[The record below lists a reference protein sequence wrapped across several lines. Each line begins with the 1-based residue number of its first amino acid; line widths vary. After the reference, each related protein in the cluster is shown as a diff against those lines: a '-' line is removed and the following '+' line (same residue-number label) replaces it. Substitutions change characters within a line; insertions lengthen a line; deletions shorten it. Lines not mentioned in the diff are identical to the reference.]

1 MRLLVLI
8 LVAVFSLV
16 LGLFGQRWF
25 NVAALLDQW
34 GYWVVAVLAMTWL
47 YLATVVVRH
56 QARGIW
62 DRLGWKGL
70 SWVVVAGLFLVSREP
85 AEFKIVMD
93 EPMLMARSQGMHVH
107 RSTAIPA
114 RSYTVAGVK
123 EYWGG
128 YEDKRPLLFPF
139 ILSLVHDTTGY
150 RVENVFWLNKVLVFV
165 LLILAWQ
172 LGRRLD
178 LRFGGEMMVLW
189 LCGWPILAQNA
200 CGGGFE
206 VFNLLL
212 VLLFCAAVWQF
223 LARSDYDTEAFLL
236 CSCLLL
242 AHTRYE
248 SVLYLLVFAGIWL
261 MRSIINRRWSLSWF
275 AAISPL
281 FLVPVL
287 WQRSLFS
294 SSAGESAWE
303 FRGGDHHAF
312 GIDFIRSNLEHACRF
327 LVMPNAELA
336 GSAFFGA
343 LGILALVALVFCLI
357 RAILLK
363 SPMEPG
369 FKAACWTVGGVLLG
383 VVVLLNYHWGQ
394 LDDPVASRLVLPLV
408 GAMGIAI
415 CAIRPL
421 MLSTVHMGRLIL
433 TVFALW
439 IAGYALPVM
448 NQHRYSQNNIHTAIF
463 QWAHEEIAHTGAKS
477 PLIISY
483 HERLWSVYGF
493 QAMSLAE
500 AALRLPQIELH
511 RRIRTFDDVFVIQ
524 HMIDDFSTRQKTPL
538 GGNRF
543 VDGVELET
551 VVERSFYPFNLIRIS
566 RIKAID
572 LDRAEKD
579 KLTPEPFEVFRTVS
593 PADMKAWRDLL
604 P

>member
-47 YLATVVVRH
+47 YLATVVIRH

-70 SWVVVAGLFLVSREP
+70 SWVVVAGLFLISREP

-93 EPMLMARSQGMHVH
+93 EPMLMAISQGMHVH
-107 RSTAIPA
+107 RSTTIPA
-114 RSYTVAGVK
+114 RSYTIAGVK

-128 YEDKRPLLFPF
+128 YQDKRPLLFPF
-139 ILSLVHDTTGY
+139 LLSLVHDIAGY
-150 RVENVFWLNKVLVFV
+150 HAENVFWLNKVLIFA
-165 LLILAWQ
+165 LLLLAWQ
-172 LGRRLD
+172 LGQRLD
-178 LRFGGEMMVLW
+178 TQFGGEMMMLW

-206 VFNLLL
+206 IFNLLL

-236 CSCLLL
+236 YSCLLL

-248 SVLYLLVFAGIWL
+248 SVIYLLVFAGIWL
-261 MRSIINRRWSLSWF
+261 TRSITNRRWSLSWF
-275 AAISPL
+275 AAIAPL
-281 FLVPVL
+281 LLVPVL
-287 WQRSLFS
+287 WQRSVFL
-294 SSAGESAWE
+294 SSAGGSAWE
-303 FRGGDHHAF
+303 FRSGENHAF
-312 GIDFIRSNLEHACRF
+312 GIDFIASNLEHARRF
-327 LVMPNAELA
+327 LVVPNAELA
-336 GSAFFGA
+336 GSAFFGV
-343 LGILALVALVFCLI
+343 LGMLALAVLVICII
-357 RAILLK
+357 RAISLK
-363 SPMEPG
+363 SPMDLKLKTM
-369 FKAACWTVGGVLLG
+369 FWAVGGVLLSFG
-383 VVVLLNYHWGQ
+383 VLLSYHWGQ
-394 LDDPVASRLVLPLV
+394 LDDPVATRLVLPLV
-408 GAMGIAI
+408 GVMGLAI

-421 MLSTVHMGRLIL
+421 LLPTVHMGRLIL
-433 TVFALW
+433 TIFALW

-448 NQHRYSQNNIHTAIF
+448 NQHRYSQNNIHMAIF
-463 QWAHEEIAHTGAKS
+463 RWAHEEIARTGAKS

-483 HERLWSVYGF
+483 HERLWSVYGI
-493 QAMSLAE
+493 QAMSLAD

-511 RRIRTFDDVFVIQ
+511 RSVRTFDDVFLIQ

-538 GGNRF
+538 GGSRF